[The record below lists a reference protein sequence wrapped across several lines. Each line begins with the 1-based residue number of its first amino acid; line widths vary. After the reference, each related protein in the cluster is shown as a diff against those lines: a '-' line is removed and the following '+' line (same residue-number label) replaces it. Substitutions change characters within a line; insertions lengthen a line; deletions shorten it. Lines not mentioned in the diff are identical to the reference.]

1 MKLVELIV
9 DDFAE
14 LLGFTAN
21 SLVSQPA
28 HELPFYAFKEH
39 DVEDLIVTELIKLE
53 LSKEL
58 NLNEEE
64 DIYELTIGD
73 YQTRHYD
80 MCPGASALYSKIESG
95 EIDVDMGLA
104 IRAAKLQD
112 VLFYLEK
119 HTIKDMG
126 KATFEDV
133 VSAQNLAYEI
143 MQLAKMMGLEEEHQY
158 VYGHLQAI
166 RDLATESMEVVVD
179 SLPDYS
185 DEISGSIVSESFES
199 YNDYPQAASDN
210 AKRAVKYAEENGWGS
225 CGTDVGKQ
233 RAHQLAKRE
242 PISEETIAR
251 MSSFRRHQQNAD
263 TPYGEGCGKLM
274 WDSWGGEEGV
284 AWAERK
290 LEQIKR
296 EKEMSSFQF
305 ASQDQQIVVGPL
317 LVPNKK
323 ILRVDEEGNPYDVF
337 FSEETVRTI
346 GTGMMRDKLLDQL
359 NLEHDPNQPIEGF
372 MMSSWFVEDP
382 KMDTALAYGFKDLV
396 KGSWYGMY
404 KILDPLVWKKV
415 KNKEVTG
422 FSIEAYLSER
432 LTAN

>member
-9 DDFAE
+9 DDLAE

-21 SLVSQPA
+21 SLVGEPA
-28 HELPFYAFKEH
+28 HEESFYAFKRT
-39 DVEDLIVTELIKLE
+39 DVEDLIITELIRQE

-58 NLNEEE
+58 NLNEDE
-64 DIYELTIGD
+64 DLYELTIGD

-80 MCPGASALYSKIESG
+80 MCPGASALYTKIESG
-95 EIDVDMGLA
+95 EIDTDMGLA

-119 HTIKDMG
+119 HTVQQMEN
-126 KATFEDV
+126 ATFEDV
-133 VSAQNLAYEI
+133 IAAQNLVYEI

-166 RDLATESMEVVVD
+166 RELAIKSNNLEIQAD

-185 DEISGSIVSESFES
+185 NEVS
-199 YNDYPQAASDN
+199 
-210 AKRAVKYAEENGWGS
+210 
-225 CGTDVGKQ
+225 
-233 RAHQLAKRE
+233 
-242 PISEETIAR
+242 
-251 MSSFRRHQQNAD
+251 SSF
-263 TPYGEGCGKLM
+263 
-274 WDSWGGEEGV
+274 S
-284 AWAERK
+284 
-290 LEQIKR
+290 
-296 EKEMSSFQF
+296 F

-317 LVPNKK
+317 LIPHKK
-323 ILRVDEEGNPYDVF
+323 ILRVDEEGTGYEVF

-346 GTGMMRDKLLDQL
+346 GMGMMRDKLLDKL
-359 NLEHDPNQPIEGF
+359 NLEHDPNQPVEGF

-382 KMDTALAYGFKDLV
+382 KMDTALAYGFKNLV

-404 KILDPLVWKKV
+404 KVLDPAVWQKV

-422 FSIEAYLSER
+422 FSIEALLAEK
-432 LTAN
+432 LINN

>member
-1 MKLVELIV
+1 MKLIELVV
-9 DDFAE
+9 DDLAE
-14 LLGFTAN
+14 ILGFTAN
-21 SLVSQPA
+21 SLVGQPA
-28 HELPFYAFKEH
+28 HEESFYAFKEA
-39 DVEDLIVTELIKLE
+39 DVEDLIVTELIKQE

-58 NLNEEE
+58 NFDESE
-64 DIYELTIGD
+64 DVYELTIGD

-80 MCPGASALYSKIESG
+80 MCPGASELYKKIESG

-143 MQLAKMMGLEEEHQY
+143 MQLAKMMGLEQEHQY

-166 RDLATESMEVVVD
+166 RDLASQDMEVVVD

-185 DEISGSIVSESFES
+185 NEVS
-199 YNDYPQAASDN
+199 
-210 AKRAVKYAEENGWGS
+210 
-225 CGTDVGKQ
+225 
-233 RAHQLAKRE
+233 
-242 PISEETIAR
+242 
-251 MSSFRRHQQNAD
+251 SSF
-263 TPYGEGCGKLM
+263 C
-274 WDSWGGEEGV
+274 
-284 AWAERK
+284 
-290 LEQIKR
+290 
-296 EKEMSSFQF
+296 F

-323 ILRVDEEGNPYDVF
+323 ILRVDEDGSPYDVF

-346 GTGMMRDKLLDQL
+346 GMGMMRDKLLDQL
-359 NLEHDPNQPIEGF
+359 NLEHDPNQPVEGF
-372 MMSSWFVEDP
+372 MMSTWFVEDP
-382 KMDTALAYGFKDLV
+382 KMDTSRAYGFREMP
-396 KGSWYGMY
+396 KGTWFGMY
-404 KILDPLVWKKV
+404 KVLDSEVWKKV

-422 FSIEAYLSER
+422 FSIEALLAEKLVS
-432 LTAN
+432 N

>member
-9 DDFAE
+9 DDLAE

-21 SLVSQPA
+21 SLVLEPA
-28 HELPFYAFKEH
+28 HEKSFYSFKEA
-39 DVEDLIVTELIKLE
+39 DVEDLIITELIRQE

-64 DIYELTIGD
+64 DVYELTIGD

-80 MCPGASALYSKIESG
+80 MCPGASALYNKIESG
-95 EIDVDMGLA
+95 EINVDMGLA

-166 RDLATESMEVVVD
+166 RDLATQSMEVVAD

-185 DEISGSIVSESFES
+185 NEVS
-199 YNDYPQAASDN
+199 
-210 AKRAVKYAEENGWGS
+210 
-225 CGTDVGKQ
+225 
-233 RAHQLAKRE
+233 
-242 PISEETIAR
+242 
-251 MSSFRRHQQNAD
+251 SSFA
-263 TPYGEGCGKLM
+263 
-274 WDSWGGEEGV
+274 
-284 AWAERK
+284 
-290 LEQIKR
+290 
-296 EKEMSSFQF
+296 F

-323 ILRVDEEGNPYDVF
+323 IIRVDEMTGEPYEVF

-346 GTGMMRDKLLDQL
+346 AQGMMRDKLLDEL
-359 NLEHDPNQPIEGF
+359 NLEHDPSKPVQGF
-372 MMSSWFVEDP
+372 MMSSWIVEDP
-382 KMDTALAYGFKDLV
+382 KMDTALAYGFKDIV
-396 KGSWYGMY
+396 KGEWFGMY
-404 KILDPLVWKKV
+404 KVLDPEVWKKV

-422 FSIEAYLSER
+422 FSIEALLAEKLVS
-432 LTAN
+432 N